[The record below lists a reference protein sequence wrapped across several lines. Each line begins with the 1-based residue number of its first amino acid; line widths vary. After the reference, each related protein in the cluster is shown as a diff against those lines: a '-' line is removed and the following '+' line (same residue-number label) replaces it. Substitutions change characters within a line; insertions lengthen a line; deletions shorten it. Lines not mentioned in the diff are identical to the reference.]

1 MKPKES
7 NEILAAR
14 YVDGEMSADEGHSFQ
29 KRLAREPGLQAS
41 VHKVEEVRAWF
52 RRSRHQPLIPPN
64 PLFTGSVIAAAR
76 RLPTRDELLAQ
87 DIQEHDYESELVT
100 YARRISLAAA
110 VVFGL
115 CLLLFGT
122 LQVQPDAAQLVASP
136 DRVRLE
142 MERLDRAIRA
152 ETAGV
157 EPRDR

>member
-7 NEILAAR
+7 NAISAGR
-14 YVDGEMSADEGHSFQ
+14 YVDGEMSADERHSFQ
-29 KRLAREPGLQAS
+29 QRLAREPGLQKS
-41 VHKVEEVRAWF
+41 LREMKEVRAWF
-52 RRSRHQPLIPPN
+52 HRSRHQPLIPPT
-64 PLFTGSVIAAAR
+64 PGFTGSVIAAAR

-87 DIQEHDYESELVT
+87 DIHEHCYESELVT
-100 YARRISLAAA
+100 YARRISLAAG

-115 CLLLFGT
+115 CLFLFGT
-122 LQVQPDAAQLVASP
+122 LRVQSDATRLEASP

-152 ETAGV
+152 EAAGV

>member
-1 MKPKES
+1 MNPKES
-7 NEILAAR
+7 NEITAAR
-14 YVDGEMSADEGHSFQ
+14 YVDGEMSADEKHSFQ
-29 KRLAREPGLQAS
+29 QRLAREPGLKAS
-41 VHKVEEVRAWF
+41 VDKVEEVRAWF
-52 RRSRHQPLIPPN
+52 RRSRHQPLIPAN
-64 PLFTGSVIAAAR
+64 PGFTGSVLAAAR

-87 DIQEHDYESELVT
+87 DTRQDSHVIELVT

-122 LQVQPDAAQLVASP
+122 LRVTSDATQLTASP

-157 EPRDR
+157 EPSDR